1 MPPETDQNDDARLM
15 EAVAGGD
22 ALAVRR
28 LMDRYDRLVRYA
40 IFRISRQRCQQDP
53 LWLDSV
59 ASETWTDICRSLG
72 RGKPIRHFHAYAM
85 QIARRRCIDR
95 LRQWER
101 TDRTAD
107 LDLGEESQLI
117 DTQEDTVDVLG
128 KMEDLTALRECV
140 AGLEAADGALFG
152 EVEAITGGRW
162 REAGGRLGMPE
173 STLRSRWK
181 RVLEAL
187 RACME
192 GKGRSAD

>member
-1 MPPETDQNDDARLM
+1 MPPEIDQNDDARLM
-15 EAVAGGD
+15 EAVARGD

-40 IFRISRQRCQQDP
+40 IFRISRQRCHQDP

-59 ASETWTDICRSLG
+59 ASETWTDICRSAG
-72 RGKPIRHFHAYAM
+72 RGQPVRHVHAYVI

-107 LDLGEESQLI
+107 LAAEDELQFI
-117 DTQEDTVDVLG
+117 DTQEDTVDLLG

-140 AGLEAADGALFG
+140 AGLEEADGVLFG

-192 GKGRSAD
+192 GKGRGVD